1 MDDQAASWAH
11 QPAQE
16 QPAWAENWA
25 AAAEHWARGSSAAAG
40 CVAGKIENWGD
51 VGEWELA
58 DAERKSAVAE
68 WESAVVERESVVA
81 ELAAAADV
89 VE

>member
-1 MDDQAASWAH
+1 MDDQGASWAH
-11 QPAQE
+11 QPGQE

-25 AAAEHWARGSSAAAG
+25 AEHWVRGSSAAAG
-40 CVAGKIENWGD
+40 KIENWD

-68 WESAVVERESVVA
+68 WELAVVEWESAVA
-81 ELAAAADV
+81 GLAAAAV

>member
-11 QPAQE
+11 QRAQE

-25 AAAEHWARGSSAAAG
+25 AAEPEHWARGSSAAAAA
-40 CVAGKIENWGD
+40 AGKIENWD

-68 WESAVVERESVVA
+68 WELAVVEWESAVA
-81 ELAAAADV
+81 ELAAAAAAA
-89 VE
+89 E